1 MEGEKA
7 GASDWKSFTLPS
19 CTTFLSPHLPPQ
31 VSPDA
36 ALQMSY
42 QLAYSTLHPGSPPAT
57 YESCATRNYYRG
69 RTETIRSLSSESSE
83 FVNLM
88 REGRGGKEGNRE
100 AFQRACGRHIE
111 LAKSAKGGLGVD
123 RILLAMRKMSEERGR
138 GEGDQL
144 WNDEIFQQ
152 R

>member
-1 MEGEKA
+1 
-7 GASDWKSFTLPS
+7 
-19 CTTFLSPHLPPQ
+19 
-31 VSPDA
+31 
-36 ALQMSY
+36 
-42 QLAYSTLHPGSPPAT
+42 
-57 YESCATRNYYRG
+57 
-69 RTETIRSLSSESSE
+69 
-83 FVNLM
+83 M